1 MKYIAVPEQVTLK
14 NLEDEAIKDSEGNEI
29 TLTLQDFIRQRL
41 GDVKFA
47 EDMDS
52 VLSVVQI
59 KQALKESEGQDF
71 IAIETKDWEKLAEL
85 VRHPSSPYNPA
96 VASSLVT
103 FMKAVTE
110 ASNEKP
116 GFVKTGNSN

>member
-1 MKYIAVPEQVTLK
+1 MKYIAMTDRVTLK
-14 NLEDEAIKDSEGNEI
+14 NLEDEIIRDSEGNEI

-41 GDVKFA
+41 SDVKFA

-96 VASSLVT
+96 VAASLVS

-110 ASNEKP
+110 AGNEKP
-116 GFVKTGNSN
+116 GFVKTGDSN